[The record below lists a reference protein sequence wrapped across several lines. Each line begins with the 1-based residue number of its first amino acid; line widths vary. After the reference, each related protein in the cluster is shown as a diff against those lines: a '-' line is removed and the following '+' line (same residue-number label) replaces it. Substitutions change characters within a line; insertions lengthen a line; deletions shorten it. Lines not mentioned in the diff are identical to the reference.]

1 MSKRRKTDTPTRGEV
16 TEKVKEN
23 TEKMEEGVEKLD
35 TVASDTET
43 TRETLESLDF
53 SGTAEGTDFIEEA
66 IEKAED
72 LTVDIFDGQDEELDE
87 FIDSE
92 VKEHEQELQERTD
105 SSESDFEKVSDAVD
119 QIATDQ
125 TKDELERANTE
136 IRDDIEFID
145 EQQQASQES
154 REENETLQQQHRN
167 RVHGGGR

>member
-1 MSKRRKTDTPTRGEV
+1 MLFTIGREKTYDEMLEKH
-16 TEKVKEN
+16 TEK
-23 TEKMEEGVEKLD
+23 GVPAMMKSAGGYAYCIL
-35 TVASDTET
+35 
-43 TRETLESLDF
+43 
-53 SGTAEGTDFIEEA
+53 EEA
-66 IEKAED
+66 IEEAED
-72 LTVDIFDGQDEELDE
+72 VTVDIFDGQDEELDE

-145 EQQQASQES
+145 TEQQASQES